1 MMQQEGG
8 KTLARK
14 IDVIAAGGFILLL
27 AGTGLVS
34 AFSKEK
40 GFSEEENRYLMK
52 KPVFSI
58 ETLLDGSYGE
68 DYEEALSDQFPGR
81 NRWVTMKVMAERL
94 QGQTSINGVYLGR
107 DDYLIERF
115 EQEDLETDRSVQ
127 NIEFLAAAVKRLK
140 EQFGSD
146 HVRVM
151 MVPSASQILTEKLP
165 AAAAPYDQ
173 MQIIKELNNAV
184 GDKDIF
190 VDVEK
195 VMAEHAAEPVYYRT
209 DHHWTSLGA
218 YYGYAE
224 WMASIGMVPLDQD
237 KFAIR
242 TVSDSF
248 RGTVYSKLNIPV
260 RPDTIEVYLP
270 EKQSRYQVYYDL
282 SENFT
287 NELYNWDA
295 LDIRDQYKV
304 FLDGNHAVTR
314 IENLTLQTTKSS
326 MVERKLLIIKD
337 SYAHSFAPFAVNHF
351 DTVYMVDLRY
361 YNGDISQFISENG
374 VSDVLVLYQ
383 IPGFCTERT
392 IGKLRA

>member
-1 MMQQEGG
+1 M
-8 KTLARK
+8 ARK